1 MERAHLLLPRLWSDI
16 VVEGILPAVVDD
28 DERLGPS
35 LRLPPG
41 SGGGEADLLRA
52 VRPVPPRASL
62 SPLVAFT
69 ERDADFVVGIPLVA
83 GVDDDCGPRVLLL
96 KLHHLLDRLAYRMAD
111 GSDAHTLGM
120 LQRSNDAPFPDA
132 SGLVR
137 ELEGFIENVHMEPGQ
152 VSDALVLSAEFR
164 ELGVV
169 PDALVLSGGAEHAGV
184 GSRRLPAARLAAD
197 AQNNILPAE
206 ELLVMGNPTFRGVER
221 VSWVFP
227 AVAGEMHREQVRDFE
242 ARAPHERA
250 GLRNA

>member
-52 VRPVPPRASL
+52 VRPDPPRASL

-83 GVDDDCGPRVLLL
+83 GVDDDCGPRVLLW
-96 KLHHLLDRLAYRMAD
+96 KFHHLLDRLAYRMAD

-164 ELGVV
+164 ELGVI

-184 GSRRLPAARLAAD
+184 GSRRLPAARLTEHAEHDIVAAKEALIMRD
-197 AQNNILPAE
+197 P
-206 ELLVMGNPTFRGVER
+206 PFDR
-221 VSWVFP
+221 VVGAARVFT
-227 AVAGEMHREQVRDFE
+227 AV
-242 ARAPHERA
+242 P
-250 GLRNA
+250 